1 MNIILTEFNGSIER
15 VLNNFYLSFLA
26 INFVNQRPFNNSII
40 LPINLSN
47 NVMTALSLNSFDQD
61 GINEYGGS
69 IKRQFLNDLVIV
81 YERYSMLMI
90 ASHQNGQ
97 TFRELGTINNRNL
110 GANNFEKLADLYTPD
125 EITFLT

>member
-47 NVMTALSLNSFDQD
+47 NVMTALYLNSFDQD

-69 IKRQFLNDLVIV
+69 RRRQFLNDLVIV
-81 YERYSMLMI
+81 YERYSVLMI

-97 TFRELGTINNRNL
+97 TFKEPVAINNRNL